1 MSKTVDPVS
10 FSVCHFKSSL
20 HFLIFSNN
28 QMGKRGKRFIP
39 RITTVPEWS
48 TTGPD
53 RTTPDGLN
61 RPEEPTMNIESP
73 AKEILTIAQG
83 ETLFQIDSDNR
94 IRLARLIELPQIDFS
109 KVRVFTRLDK
119 ISKFHI
125 AKNMF

>member
-1 MSKTVDPVS
+1 MSKTIELVS

-20 HFLIFSNN
+20 HFLTFSNN

-48 TTGPD
+48 KTGS
-53 RTTPDGLN
+53 DGLN
-61 RPEEPTMNIESP
+61 GPVEPTLVIESP
-73 AKEILTIAQG
+73 EKEILTIAQG

-109 KVRVFTRLDK
+109 KGRIQTLYLVLRFFEIR
-119 ISKFHI
+119 IFI
-125 AKNMF
+125 RFF